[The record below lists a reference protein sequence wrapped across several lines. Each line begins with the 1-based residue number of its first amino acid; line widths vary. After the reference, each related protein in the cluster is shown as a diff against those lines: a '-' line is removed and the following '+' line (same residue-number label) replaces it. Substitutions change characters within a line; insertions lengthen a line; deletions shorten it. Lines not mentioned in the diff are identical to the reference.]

1 MSIPDAPWI
10 GQCEEDHEDSCYRHY
25 DYMDGELDYLIDEAE
40 RRWDDSIPSE
50 EEDERDDRN

>member
-10 GQCEEDHEDSCYRHY
+10 GQCEEDYEDSFYRYY
-25 DYMDGELDYLIDEAE
+25 DYVDGELDYLVDEAE

-50 EEDERDDRN
+50 ED